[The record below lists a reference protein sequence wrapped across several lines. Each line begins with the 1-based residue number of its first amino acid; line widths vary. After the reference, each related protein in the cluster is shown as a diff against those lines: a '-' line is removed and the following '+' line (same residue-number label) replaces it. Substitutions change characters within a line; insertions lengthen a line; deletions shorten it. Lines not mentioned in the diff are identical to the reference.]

1 MKNYFVPVANF
12 VQKCQTTNFI
22 HVFLNT
28 FQTLQP
34 TYLYLA
40 FWWLFRVNLVVA
52 FGFCPKTL
60 PCGRIWSTFAW
71 TEKFN
76 NGLCTQFLPS
86 ATKLRKGN
94 VFTSLCHSVHR
105 ERHAWQRGE
114 GMNGRGAVCGRGHA
128 WQGACVIG
136 EMATTADGTHPTG
149 NYKNDIQ

>member
-28 FQTLQP
+28 FQTLQS

-40 FWWLFRVNLVVA
+40 SWWLFRVNLVVA

-60 PCGRIWSTFAW
+60 PCGCIWSTFAW

-76 NGLCTQFLPS
+76 NGFCTQFLPS
-86 ATKLRKGN
+86 ACGKVMFSQASVILSTGSGMRGKG
-94 VFTSLCHSVHR
+94 
-105 ERHAWQRGE
+105 
-114 GMNGRGAVCGRGHA
+114 GRA
-128 WQGACVIG
+128 
-136 EMATTADGTHPTG
+136 
-149 NYKNDIQ
+149 